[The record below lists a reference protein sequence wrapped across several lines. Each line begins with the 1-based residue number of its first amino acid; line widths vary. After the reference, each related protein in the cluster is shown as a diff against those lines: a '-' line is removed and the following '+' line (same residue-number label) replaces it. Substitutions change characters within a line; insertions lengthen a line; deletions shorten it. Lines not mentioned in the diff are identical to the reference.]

1 MEKDEVIQ
9 ALAESVEQAE
19 NGEVHDARKAVQ
31 KLLDELEER

>member
-1 MEKDEVIQ
+1 MKKDEVIQ
-9 ALAESVEQAE
+9 AFAESVEQAE